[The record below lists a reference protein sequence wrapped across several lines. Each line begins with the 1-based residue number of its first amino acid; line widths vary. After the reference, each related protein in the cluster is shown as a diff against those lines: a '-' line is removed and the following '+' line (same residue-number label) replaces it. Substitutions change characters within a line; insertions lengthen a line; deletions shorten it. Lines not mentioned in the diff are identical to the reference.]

1 MGFFI
6 FVIALIIL
14 SGVMAITLSTNATS
28 FTGSLI
34 AGNEQY
40 GNKTCVIKLLD
51 NKLIISELFK
61 KEPFLIIN
69 KEDIENIN
77 SYSQEASTEQDKSVI
92 GRAVVGGVLLGPV
105 GAIVGGMS
113 GIGTK
118 NKSKREFYFSVKTK
132 NNQDLL
138 FKLNDA
144 GISIT
149 ARSIQKKLSCVS

>member
-92 GRAVVGGVLLGPV
+92 GRAVVG
-105 GAIVGGMS
+105 
-113 GIGTK
+113 
-118 NKSKREFYFSVKTK
+118 EFYLVLSER
-132 NNQDLL
+132 LL
-138 FKLNDA
+138 AECPVSGLKINLKENFIFLLKLK
-144 GISIT
+144 IIK
-149 ARSIQKKLSCVS
+149 IYFLS